1 MATSTKA
8 VAPAKNKKQGFGGIK
23 NAIWIMVICCI
34 VAYAFYFLVLGDAS
48 NFVGGDKSAHPANLA
63 GTVYKGGPVV
73 GLIFTLFLTVV
84 CLGVERYF
92 ALKSAFGTMNLSKFT
107 VQVKELIKAGKF
119 TEAQALCDKMRG
131 SVANVVSASI
141 NAYKDVESNNTMK
154 KAQKISKIQQAHEEA
169 TQLEMPTLQMNLPI
183 VATIVTLGTLTALF
197 GTVLGM
203 IRSFQA
209 LSSGGGADSMA
220 LSAGISE
227 ALVNTASGIATSW
240 VAVVVYNFYTNKID
254 KLTYALDEVGYTIAA
269 TYDVNHTVEI

>member
-8 VAPAKNKKQGFGGIK
+8 ATPAKNKKGFGGIK
-23 NAIWIMVICCI
+23 NAIWIMVICFVI
-34 VAYAFYFLVLGDAS
+34 AYAFYFKVLGDPS
-48 NFVGGDKSAHPANLA
+48 NFIGNDPSAHPANLM
-63 GTVYKGGPVV
+63 GTVYKGGFVV

-84 CLGVERYF
+84 CLGVERFF
-92 ALKSAFGTMNLSKFT
+92 ALRSAFGTMNLAKFT
-107 VQVKELIKAGKF
+107 SQIKVLIKTGKF
-119 TEAQALCDKMRG
+119 TDAQQLCDKMRG
-131 SVANVVSASI
+131 SVANVVLASI
-141 NAYKDVESNNTMK
+141 SAYKDVESNSTMK
-154 KAQKISKIQQAHEEA
+154 KAQKIAKIQQAHEEA

-227 ALVNTASGIATSW
+227 ALVNTATGIATSW
-240 VAVVVYNFYTNKID
+240 VAVVVYNYYTNKID
-254 KLTYALDEVGYTIAA
+254 KLTYALDEVGYTIAT
-269 TYDVNHTVEI
+269 TYDVNHADEV

>member
-1 MATSTKA
+1 MATTTKA
-8 VAPAKNKKQGFGGIK
+8 VAPAKKKSGFGGLK
-23 NAIWIMVICCI
+23 DAWILMVICLI
-34 VAYAFYFLVLGDAS
+34 IGYSFYAFVLGSPD
-48 NFVGGDKSAHPANLA
+48 NFVGGDKAGHPANLM

-84 CLGVERYF
+84 MLGVERYF
-92 ALKSAFGTMNLSKFT
+92 ALRSAFGTMNLSKFT
-107 VQVKELIKAGKF
+107 AQVKALIKSGKF
-119 TEAQALCDKMRG
+119 DEAQALCDKMRG

-141 NAYKDVESNNTMK
+141 RAYKDVEGLQGVK
-154 KAQKISKIQQAHEEA
+154 KAQKIAKIQQAHEEA

-220 LSAGISE
+220 LSQGISE

-240 VAVVVYNFYTNKID
+240 VAVVVYNFFTNKID

-269 TYDVNHTVEI
+269 TYDVNHTDEI

>member
-1 MATSTKA
+1 MATTKQA
-8 VAPAKNKKQGFGGIK
+8 AAPAKKKQGFGGMK
-23 NAIWIMVICCI
+23 EAWILMVICLI
-34 VAYAFYFLVLGDAS
+34 IGYSFYLFVLGDPS
-48 NFVGGDKSAHPANLA
+48 NFAGGDTAGHPLNLM

-84 CLGVERYF
+84 MLGVERFF
-92 ALKSAFGTMNLSKFT
+92 ALRSAFGTMNLAKFT
-107 VQVKELIKAGKF
+107 IQVKTLIKAGKF
-119 TEAQALCDKMRG
+119 DEAIALCNKMRG
-131 SVANVVSASI
+131 SVANVVLASI
-141 NAYKDVESNNTMK
+141 NAYRDVEANHNIK
-154 KAQKISKIQQAHEEA
+154 KAQKIAKIQQAHEEA

-220 LSAGISE
+220 LSQGISE

-240 VAVVVYNFYTNKID
+240 VAVVVYNFFTNKID
-254 KLTYALDEVGYTIAA
+254 KLTYALDEVGYTIAT
-269 TYDVNHTVEI
+269 TYDVNHSDEL